1 MKIRAIVLALL
12 LPVSGCLLAETMLAV
27 NLKDATDL
35 YVASDVDS
43 ISFFDDELIELSD
56 SKKCYKEDPYKKTI
70 TFLFDSLLWRKWKP
84 TNIEVRGSFNDW
96 GDETKYFLQRV
107 DTAKVRP
114 MWALTLPYSAV
125 KFPGNSGQPEFK
137 FVINGSWQEPP
148 SWLTPGYKFSGTS
161 NNQIIVYSTDN
172 LEEIKAKNKIAST
185 KKTLSAF
192 DLTTQQGREDISN
205 VRIVPGTKCLMRC
218 YHPFKYTTSDRNST
232 EFERVKQV
240 KMFFEEYGIKT
251 DICLSKNQTKDLVKV
266 TIGGVSKTEEIS
278 EYYQNLIDNDK
289 VAYIGYPD
297 SETDYYDC
305 YHNPR
310 SAKVGGWV
318 GQVIDAIVDDN
329 HDVPISIHCR
339 IGTDRTGFFCAL
351 IGVMCGASFE
361 EVTADYQRS
370 NNMYI
375 KEYRDAKMMKVAF
388 EGLLDVEDVS
398 KVFDL
403 KSAVINYFVN
413 GGYTTQE
420 KVDKMIEKLNSSI
433 K

>member
-1 MKIRAIVLALL
+1 MESNFTRTVAIVITLMLIIPFSACTEKGNPSPEPSPEPQPQPT
-12 LPVSGCLLAETMLAV
+12 PVYFDSLGVDKKRCYSE
-27 NLKDATDL
+27 
-35 YVASDVDS
+35 DV
-43 ISFFDDELIELSD
+43 EN
-56 SKKCYKEDPYKKTI
+56 KTI
-70 TFLFDSLLWRKWKP
+70 TFLFDSALWKKRTPSK
-84 TNIEVRGSFNDW
+84 IEVRGSFNDW
-96 GDETKYFLQRV
+96 GNETVYTLQKC
-107 DTAKVRP
+107 DTAKRHP
-114 MWALTLPYSAV
+114 FWFITLPYSAV

-137 FVINGSWQEPP
+137 FVVNNTWLEPP
-148 SWLTPGYKFSGTS
+148 SWLTSGYKFNGTS
-161 NNQIIVYSTDN
+161 NNQIIVYSTDD
-172 LEEIKAKNKIAST
+172 LEEIKAKNKIAGT
-185 KKTLSAF
+185 KKKLSDF

-218 YHPFKYTTSDRNST
+218 YHPFKYTTSSRNST

-240 KMFFEEYGIKT
+240 KMFFEEYGVKT
-251 DICLSKNQTKDLVKV
+251 DICLSKNQTNELESVK
-266 TIGGVSKTEEIS
+266 IDGVSKKEEIS
-278 EYYQNLIDNDK
+278 AYYQNLIDNDK

-305 YHNPR
+305 YHDPR

-388 EGLLDVEDVS
+388 EGLLQVEDV
-398 KVFDL
+398 KDVADL
-403 KSAVINYFVN
+403 RSAVTNYFIEN
-413 GGYTTQE
+413 GYTTQA
-420 KVDKMIEKLNSSI
+420 KVDKMIEKLNTPLQ
-433 K
+433 